1 MHVVIVGAGAMGTCT
16 AYYLSQRDNV
26 RVTVFEKTNVAC
38 ASSGKAGGFLWSE
51 GDGNLSKKSYQLHAE
66 LAATLNG
73 KEFYGYRGVDTYS
86 VTMTNEEEADEGTTG
101 NGNKKKAKKKVND
114 HVPWLNQHRVT
125 HCDELGTKA
134 DTAQVHPYLF
144 SLTVMTAAVA
154 TGNVTL
160 KTGTGVA
167 RLMYSNDKQTVTGVV
182 LDDGK
187 QVEADRVVLCLGPW
201 SQTFPLDKEEAAAVQ
216 EMNDTVLRRASSSS
230 CSLPIESVRAH
241 SIVMRVPKTS
251 PIGAQALFTA
261 ILHHSKM
268 HEPEIY
274 PRPDHTVYMCGV
286 QDRDVALPSSA
297 DQVQVDPQAIAILK
311 ELAPTLS
318 DHLVAD
324 EEHMVA
330 EQACY
335 LPLSCDGSPLVGKH
349 PSFNQ
354 LYVSAGHAVWGIL
367 LSPVSGLMMTELLA
381 EGEIR
386 CVDASL
392 VSRLA
397 LDDRLG

>member
-1 MHVVIVGAGAMGTCT
+1 MHVVIVGAGAIGTCT

-51 GDGNLSKKSYQLHAE
+51 GDGNLSKKSYQLHAN

-73 KEFYGYRGVDTYS
+73 KEFYGYRAVDTYS
-86 VTMTNEEEADEGTTG
+86 VTMTNDDDDDQASSG
-101 NGNKKKAKKKVND
+101 NGNNKKAAKKRVND
-114 HVPWLNQHRVT
+114 HVPWLNQQRVT
-125 HCDELGTKA
+125 HCDELGTKL

-160 KTGTGVA
+160 KTGTGVQ
-167 RLMYSNDKQTVTGVV
+167 RLMYNDQKDTVIGVI
-182 LDDGK
+182 LDDG
-187 QVEADRVVLCLGPW
+187 QRVEADRVVLCLGPW
-201 SQTFPLDKEEAAAVQ
+201 SQHFPLGDDDAIQV
-216 EMNDTVLRRASSSS
+216 MNKTVLGGS
-230 CSLPIESVRAH
+230 SLPVESVRAH

-261 ILHHSKM
+261 ILHQSKM

-286 QDRDVALPSSA
+286 QDRQVPLPASA
-297 DQVQVDPQAIAILK
+297 DQVQVDPQAIGILK
-311 ELAPTLS
+311 ELAPVLS

-324 EEHMVA
+324 DEHMVA

-354 LYVSAGHAVWGIL
+354 LYVSTGHAVWGIL
-367 LSPVSGLMMTELLA
+367 LSPVSGLMMSELLA